1 MLLIQNPRT
10 VTKPGTKEAVQIA
23 DQSTL
28 RDALRDEGIL
38 FLPSWL
44 RVNLGWEGK
53 AVAEVTAAFVKGSHY
68 CPGRWQLCAEPL
80 SLGTNVNN
88 SRSLFR
94 CNDKEIDPD
103 FDSGFTSYVWG
114 LPKEAA
120 GLVFALT
127 LDEGQQTKSLAE
139 IGSIQIQVDADDNAD
154 RPEGT
159 TPNFVPVMSLACDV
173 TTINASTAVIAGLF
187 VGSELRYGIKDDSTG
202 FCYHRL
208 APIGQG
214 ERQPPRQ
221 DRLQLLPLSYPK
233 PKKKN
238 SRPPFSISTGY
249 EQGRQIIERLGL
261 MAT

>member
-10 VTKPGTKEAVQIA
+10 VADPDTKVAVQIA

-28 RDALRDEGIL
+28 KDALRHEGIP

-44 RVNLGWEGK
+44 RVNFGWEGN
-53 AVAEVTAAFVKGSHY
+53 AMAEVTAAFVKGSY
-68 CPGRWQLCAEPL
+68 YYPGLWQLCAEPL
-80 SLGTNVNN
+80 PLGTNVNN

-94 CNDKEIDPD
+94 CNDEAIDPD
-103 FDSGFTSYVWG
+103 FDSGFTNYLWG

-127 LDEGQQTKSLAE
+127 LDEGQPTKSLAE

-154 RPEGT
+154 RSEGT

-173 TTINASTAVIAGLF
+173 TTVDASTAVIAGLF
-187 VGSELRYGIKDDSTG
+187 VGSELRYGIKDDGTG
-202 FCYHRL
+202 FCYHRI
-208 APIGQG
+208 APIGQDK
-214 ERQPPRQ
+214 RQPPRQ

-233 PKKKN
+233 PEDD
-238 SRPPFSISTGY
+238 RPPFSISTGH